1 MIDLVELY
9 MWYQTYSNTIF
20 SYLNGFTLILSISVL
35 LDMMTITKMARVE
48 NRPTRLWDN
57 THIVVASFMA
67 IISFLSAFVL
77 GKYIHYFVDTLTG
90 IEFVYI
96 VYMILTMN
104 GRQYRI
110 DHCQKA
116 DCVDK

>member
-35 LDMMTITKMARVE
+35 LDMMTITKQAKTE
-48 NRPTRLWDN
+48 NRPIRLWDN
-57 THIVVASFMA
+57 THIIVASTMA
-67 IISFLSAFVL
+67 IISFSGAFVL

-96 VYMILTMN
+96 VYMLLTMSA
-104 GRQYRI
+104 RQYRV

-116 DCVDK
+116 NCVDK